1 MALRTKLFSS
11 VTLMF
16 AIGAFSV
23 FATAQ
28 TSETPNAD
36 ANKAEKREGRGFGKR
51 GGKMRR
57 GEGMRGHRGGG
68 MGMLRGIELT
78 EAQRDQIKTIRQ
90 ANKQDQGSSDLMK
103 SIRETRKNG
112 GMITE
117 DQKAQLKQ
125 LRSERKAKMES
136 VHQQIL
142 AVLTPEQKTQ
152 LETRKAEMQK
162 RREEF
167 RQKRQDRIPAKP
179 TDSN

>member
-28 TSETPNAD
+28 TSETPSAD

-51 GGKMRR
+51 AGKMRR

-68 MGMLRGIELT
+68 MGFLRGIELT
-78 EAQRDQIKTIRQ
+78 DAQREQIKTIRQ
-90 ANKQDQGSSDLMK
+90 ANKQERGSSDLMK
-103 SIRETRKNG
+103 SIREARKNG
-112 GMITE
+112 GTITE
-117 DQKAQLKQ
+117 AQKAELKQ
-125 LRSERKAKMES
+125 LRSERRAKRES
-136 VHQQIL
+136 VNQQIL

-167 RQKRQDRIPAKP
+167 RQKRQDRIQAKP
-179 TDSN
+179 ADSN